1 MIYPV
6 KWMPEAELT
15 YKTVIAYLTQN
26 WSEKEI
32 ATFIDRTD
40 EVIQFI
46 AQNPRQYIYSKKKD
60 AHWAVVTKQIS
71 LYYRIKS
78 LEVELLV
85 FWDTR
90 QDPSKLKF

>member
-1 MIYPV
+1 
-6 KWMPEAELT
+6 MPEAELT

-46 AQNPRQYIYSKKKD
+46 TQTPDNTFTLRRKMLTGQ
-60 AHWAVVTKQIS
+60 
-71 LYYRIKS
+71 L
-78 LEVELLV
+78 
-85 FWDTR
+85 
-90 QDPSKLKF
+90 